1 MSDTQN
7 YVCLTEA
14 TYQKE
19 IKTIK
24 GKIEGK
30 NHFLFKTSF
39 DQMFV
44 SKHEDWYALTTKE
57 NYFLNA

>member
-1 MSDTQN
+1 MSETQN

-19 IKTIK
+19 IKTIN

-39 DQMFV
+39 DQLFV
-44 SKHEDWYALTTKE
+44 
-57 NYFLNA
+57 